1 MKWKYSPVQ
10 DFIFESTLHQFPKLQ
25 RGYLPTFQ
33 ITTCDASQAQHPE
46 RWYGS
51 ARCPGWPGFWTALLH
66 CLTQGTRTGHPKHDT
81 LRNHEIDEHG
91 ISENYICIILQIDWQ
106 VLVKD
111 TLRLILI

>member
-1 MKWKYSPVQ
+1 MASYQPIRLPPVM
-10 DFIFESTLHQFPKLQ
+10 PRKLSIQ
-25 RGYLPTFQ
+25 KGGTAPL
-33 ITTCDASQAQHPE
+33 AVQA
-46 RWYGS
+46 GL
-51 ARCPGWPGFWTALLH
+51 AFGTALLH